1 MGSAQSLKSLAYE
14 ADQGRDRRVV
24 DAPEIDRDDLLSRH
38 LVSFAAVL
46 VGWQLTLLT
55 ALLAGL
61 IAFSQ
66 YLASHLLSCILLA
79 VSVFKCFGPI
89 RHERYVALQMIAWST
104 FVGAGGAVVAIAL
117 ALRLTPPVSRRESA
131 DLADATKDRRD
142 ITLAERLQSALHNHR
157 VRIDGARNVRPLMD
171 VMIDG
176 SRSDKLEAL
185 AVAFRTYDASLA
197 RLLRRALEDPDAS
210 VRVLAATVIARL
222 NALFSRRIGERQ
234 ANSAS
239 ETTDAKV
246 FLQLADARLAYAAS
260 GLLEP
265 AQARVEADAAMMAL
279 LRAREINP
287 LEPGL
292 VELDRAT
299 VRWRREPPDSDRTP
313 ATTTDCRSN

>member
-1 MGSAQSLKSLAYE
+1 MGSAQSFKSLAC
-14 ADQGRDRRVV
+14 DTGQGRDMRVADMPV
-24 DAPEIDRDDLLSRH
+24 IDRSGLISLH

-46 VGWQLTLLT
+46 LGWQLILLT

-66 YLASHLLSCILLA
+66 YLACHLVSCILLA

-89 RHERYVALQMIAWST
+89 HRERNVALQMIAWST
-104 FVGAGGAVVAIAL
+104 FVGAGGAIVAIAL
-117 ALRLTPPVSRRESA
+117 ALRSTPHVHRRESA
-131 DLADATKDRRD
+131 DLAEAPTDRRGD
-142 ITLAERLQSALHNHR
+142 TPAERLQSALRNHR
-157 VRIDGARNVRPLMD
+157 VRIHGARNVRPLMD

-185 AVAFRTYDASLA
+185 AVVFRTYDASLA
-197 RLLRRALEDPDAS
+197 RLLKRALEDPDAS

-234 ANSAS
+234 ANSAI

-246 FLQLADARLAYAAS
+246 FLELADARLAYAAS

-265 AQARVEADAAMMAL
+265 TQARGEADAAMAAL

-292 VELDRAT
+292 VEMDHAT
-299 VRWRREPPDSDRTP
+299 VRWRHEAP
-313 ATTTDCRSN
+313 ANATSTTTDRRSN